1 MTGDANFQVTSSS
14 MKKKNSNSGWHYNS
28 PLSTLSILLRLI
40 DFIIGFFPLKNTQ
53 QGNGSIF
60 STGVFLSFDHLS
72 VCIQDIKRTSTGST
86 PNHFKPNTPQ
96 DTATPRN
103 PCYTVKYQST
113 HGVNLAVL
121 QQPVGTYR
129 MKLQPDR
136 RI

>member
-1 MTGDANFQVTSSS
+1 MALQLPSFNV
-14 MKKKNSNSGWHYNS
+14 
-28 PLSTLSILLRLI
+28 
-40 DFIIGFFPLKNTQ
+40 IIGFFPLKNTQ

-72 VCIQDIKRTSTGST
+72 VCIQDIKLTSTGST

-103 PCYTVKYQST
+103 TCYTVKYQST
-113 HGVNLAVL
+113 HGVNRAVL

-129 MKLQPDR
+129 IWSCSQTDASKATVWGANVKLFPGCR
-136 RI
+136 GKIY